1 MHSKTSSSLLWF
13 AVATLPLCAQVAQP
27 TPPPKTQNN
36 PQIIQSTTPNAP
48 QVIQLTPQEPG
59 QTPPQRTEAAIESIR
74 PTYVLG
80 SGDQIVI
87 RAFEVEEISDKP
99 FRIDSAGDVD
109 LPLLGKVHA
118 AGLTLEQLQVDLAE
132 RLKTI
137 VRNPQVVVSVTQF
150 RSEPI
155 FFVGAFKNPGIYP
168 LQGRRTLVEM
178 LTQIGGLSPTASRR
192 IKVTRRLEFGK
203 IPLPT
208 AAEDPEKK
216 VSTVEIS
223 IGSLRE
229 NVNPAEDIVLQ
240 PFDEISVE
248 RAEMVYV
255 TGEVGHVGALELG
268 ERDSISVTQLITM
281 VGGFTK
287 DAAPDKARVLRP
299 VLNTSKRSEIPLDLK
314 KIMAAKENDFPLQ
327 PNDVLYIPRSS
338 SKKAIMGRVAVYA
351 LPIIP
356 TLILYTVF
364 R

>member
-1 MHSKTSSSLLWF
+1 MYSKASFSAVWF
-13 AVATLPLCAQVAQP
+13 AVAAVPLCAQQVAQP
-27 TPPPKTQNN
+27 TPRTTQNT
-36 PQIIQSTTPNAP
+36 PQIIQSTTPNPP
-48 QVIQLTPQEPG
+48 QIIQLTPPDTA
-59 QTPPQRTEAAIESIR
+59 QTNQQRTEAAVESIR

-99 FRIDSAGDVD
+99 TRIDSAGDVD
-109 LPLLGKVHA
+109 LPILGKVRA

-155 FFVGAFKNPGIYP
+155 FFVGAFKSPGIYP

-178 LTQIGGLSPTASRR
+178 LTQIGGLAPTASRR

-208 AAEDPEKK
+208 AVEDTEKK

-255 TGEVGHVGALELG
+255 TGEINHVGALELG
-268 ERDSISVTQLITM
+268 ERDSISVTQLIVM

-299 VLNTSKRSEIPLDLK
+299 VLNTAKRAEIPLDLK
-314 KIMAAKENDFPLQ
+314 KIMAAKETDFPLQ

-338 SKKAIMGRVAVYA
+338 STKAVMDKVALYG
-351 LPIIP
+351 LPIVP
-356 TLILYTVF
+356 GLIIYLFT

>member
-1 MHSKTSSSLLWF
+1 MYSKTGILGIWF
-13 AVATLPLCAQVAQP
+13 AVATLPICAQQGGQAA
-27 TPPPKTQNN
+27 PPATQNT
-36 PQIIQSTTPNAP
+36 PIIQSTTPNAP
-48 QVIQLTPQEPG
+48 QIIQLTPQDTT
-59 QTPPQRTEAAIESIR
+59 QTTPQRTEAAIESIR

-99 FRIDSAGDVD
+99 FRIDSAGDID

-118 AGLTLEQLQVDLAE
+118 AGLTLEQLQADLAE

-178 LTQIGGLSPTASRR
+178 LTQIGGLAPAASRR

-208 AAEDPEKK
+208 AVEDTDKK

-255 TGEVGHVGALELG
+255 TGEGGHVGALELG
-268 ERDSISVTQLITM
+268 ERDSISVIQLITM
-281 VGGFTK
+281 VGGVTK

-299 VLNTSKRSEIPLDLK
+299 VLNTSKRAEIPVDLK
-314 KIMAAKENDFPLQ
+314 KILAAKENDFPLQ
-327 PNDVLYIPRSS
+327 ANDVLVVPRSKS
-338 SKKAIMGRVAVYA
+338 TKAVMGKVALYA
-351 LPIIP
+351 IPILPSI
-356 TLILYTVF
+356 LLYTIF